1 MRCVLDL
8 GRNGGINLGPR
19 GKARHQ
25 SPKMDRIRLNQ
36 LRVTAHIGVGDDER
50 RRSQALEIDLELTP
64 LRDWGSDLGD
74 DVGRTI
80 DYFTVSEWVRDLA
93 ADRPRRLIETLAL
106 ELAEGLLQGFA
117 LREVEVTV
125 RKFILTDA
133 GSVEV
138 VLKRTRGEA

>member
-1 MRCVLDL
+1 
-8 GRNGGINLGPR
+8 
-19 GKARHQ
+19 
-25 SPKMDRIRLNQ
+25 MDRIRLNQ